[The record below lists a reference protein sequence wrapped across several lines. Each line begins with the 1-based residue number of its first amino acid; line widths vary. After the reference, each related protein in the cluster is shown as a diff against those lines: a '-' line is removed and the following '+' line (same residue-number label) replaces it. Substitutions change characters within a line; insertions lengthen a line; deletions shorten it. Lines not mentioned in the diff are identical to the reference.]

1 MVSVSY
7 FLLFSLGLGLVHKKV
22 VSSLPAVCDIR
33 AVLVKVVNMGVISLG
48 VAMFDTVVS
57 LIKLLL
63 NRIIHLTR
71 LVYFN

>member
-1 MVSVSY
+1 MYV
-7 FLLFSLGLGLVHKKV
+7 LR
-22 VSSLPAVCDIR
+22 AVCDIR
-33 AVLVKVVNMGVISLG
+33 AVVVMVVNMGEISLE
-48 VAMFDTVVS
+48 VALFDTVVL

>member
-1 MVSVSY
+1 MYV
-7 FLLFSLGLGLVHKKV
+7 LR
-22 VSSLPAVCDIR
+22 AVCDIR

-71 LVYFN
+71 LVYFNLLIFSGQYFVTSKLLTSRKV